1 MHMRK
6 SQAIKISASA
16 HIFWLAHGAK
26 RRPLVK
32 VEPLVKV
39 KFLVNVEPLVEVEP
53 LVKVE
58 PDPGPCCRT
67 GPGPGEQAA
76 YDWSKSSHWSKPS
89 RWPESKASQDPD
101 PSWCPDALAAE
112 PRRLCGARASRAQ
125 VSSSGS
131 RLPGETPH
139 SRPQASWRGAAEKSA
154 WRPRPPRGH
163 VWHRPGASLPAP
175 RLLAGSRE
183 TPRRRG
189 PRGRGVGA
197 AAAAARRFHRRPN
210 RPLERPLD

>member
-1 MHMRK
+1 MNEPKNSVLYRVACKSQKPMHMRK

-76 YDWSKSSHWSKPS
+76 YDWSKASHWSKPS

-125 VSSSGS
+125 VSSSGV
-131 RLPGETPH
+131 P
-139 SRPQASWRGAAEKSA
+139 AAG
-154 WRPRPPRGH
+154 RN
-163 VWHRPGASLPAP
+163 ASLPAP
-175 RLLAGSRE
+175 GFLE
-183 TPRRRG
+183 
-189 PRGRGVGA
+189 GA
-197 AAAAARRFHRRPN
+197 C
-210 RPLERPLD
+210 